1 MVKILFDDYDIIPTQ
16 AKYAGKQADRKEKE
30 AAPSASAG
38 QDKEL
43 ASKLEKD
50 VAEQG
55 DKVRQL
61 KTDKAEKAVIDV
73 EVKKLIELKKQ
84 FSAALGQPEGAV
96 GGKKGKKK

>member
-1 MVKILFDDYDIIPTQ
+1 MMMMILFPQ
-16 AKYAGKQADRKEKE
+16 AKYAGRQADRKKE
-30 AAPSASAG
+30 ETPAAPAG

-43 ASKLEKD
+43 ATKLEKE

-73 EVKKLIELKKQ
+73 EVKRLIDLKKQ
-84 FSAALGQPEGAV
+84 LGVALGQPEVAP

>member
-1 MVKILFDDYDIIPTQ
+1 MIMIIFPQ

-30 AAPSASAG
+30 EAPAAPAG

-43 ASKLEKD
+43 ATKLEKE

-55 DKVRQL
+55 EKVRQL

-73 EVKKLIELKKQ
+73 EVKRLIDLKKQ
-84 FSAALGQPEGAV
+84 LGVALGQPEVAP

>member
-1 MVKILFDDYDIIPTQ
+1 ME
-16 AKYAGKQADRKEKE
+16 KQ
-30 AAPSASAG
+30 
-38 QDKEL
+38 
-43 ASKLEKD
+43 

-73 EVKKLIELKKQ
+73 EVKKLVDLKKQ
-84 FSAALGQPEGAV
+84 LGVALGQPEVAP

>member
-1 MVKILFDDYDIIPTQ
+1 MSLLGGLSSEETP
-16 AKYAGKQADRKEKE
+16 
-30 AAPSASAG
+30 AAPAG

-43 ASKLEKD
+43 ATKLEKE

-55 DKVRQL
+55 EKVRHL

-73 EVKKLIELKKQ
+73 EVKKLIDMKKQ
-84 FSAALGQPEGAV
+84 LGVALGQTEGAT